1 MPKKHQTSKI
11 TEGLFFTYLIS
22 LDDARERN
30 HRMTNFRDCVF
41 ETKKP
46 EAFCPVFEPM

>member
-1 MPKKHQTSKI
+1 MAKKHQTSEI
-11 TEGLFFTYLIS
+11 TKGLFSTYEIS
-22 LDDARERN
+22 ANDARERN

-46 EAFCPVFEPM
+46 EAFCPVFELM